1 MHYCPTT
8 NCRDSP
14 AQQAS
19 EWQLTLAPRLRYN
32 PYAIQI
38 LLRGDGTIMPDRL
51 GFVSVL
57 LISVAALSTPPHI
70 AAQARTR
77 LAIVGLDHDHVWG
90 LLKIIANEPDA
101 ELVAIADPH
110 AELVEKAKA
119 TAPAGVKFFSDYH
132 QMLDEVKP
140 EAVIVTT
147 ANNRHLEILKACAR
161 YKIHFFTEK
170 PMAASGVDAR
180 EMERLA
186 RAAGI
191 KLMVNYGNAWAEA
204 TQEAVRRIQAGEI
217 GNVQK
222 IIVQFGHRGP
232 KEIGTSKY
240 FSDWLYDP
248 AKNGAGALM
257 DFGCYGAD
265 WAMVLKGRP
274 KRVYAASLKL
284 KTEQHN
290 AVEDDATVIL
300 EYPDATAILMPSWD
314 WSYGK
319 GQAEIFGS
327 KGSFLAR
334 GDGLLFQPGQ
344 GETNVQNPAGKP
356 VETQPV
362 PPEKRNGVAYFLY
375 CIRNNKAIEGPV
387 SAEINVGVNEIIDA
401 AKESIRTGR
410 AVAMPAQ

>member
-1 MHYCPTT
+1 
-8 NCRDSP
+8 
-14 AQQAS
+14 
-19 EWQLTLAPRLRYN
+19 
-32 PYAIQI
+32 
-38 LLRGDGTIMPDRL
+38 MPDRFGL
-51 GFVSVL
+51 VSVL
-57 LISVAALSTPPHI
+57 LISVAALSTPPYI

-110 AELVEKAKA
+110 AELVERAKA
-119 TAPAGVKFFSDYH
+119 TAPAGVKFFSDYL
-132 QMLDEVKP
+132 QMLDEARP
-140 EAVIVTT
+140 DAVIVTT

-170 PMAASGVDAR
+170 PMAASGADAR

-186 RAAGI
+186 SAAGI

-248 AKNGAGALM
+248 EKNGAGALM

-265 WAMVLKGRP
+265 WATVLKGRP
-274 KRVYAASLKL
+274 KRVYATSLKL

-300 EYPDATAILMPSWD
+300 EYPDASAILMPSWD

-334 GDGLLFQPGQ
+334 GDGLLFQPAQ
-344 GETNVQNPAGKP
+344 GETSVQNPAGKP

-375 CIRNNKAIEGPV
+375 CIRNDKPVEGPV

-410 AVAMPAQ
+410 AVAMPTQ

>member
-1 MHYCPTT
+1 MM
-8 NCRDSP
+8 S
-14 AQQAS
+14 
-19 EWQLTLAPRLRYN
+19 
-32 PYAIQI
+32 
-38 LLRGDGTIMPDRL
+38 DRL
-51 GFVSVL
+51 GVVSVL
-57 LISVAALSTPPHI
+57 LISMATLSTPSHI

-101 ELVAIADPH
+101 ELVAIADLH
-110 AELVEKAKA
+110 TELVEKAKA
-119 TAPAGVKFFSDYH
+119 TVPAGVKFFSDYI

-140 EAVIVTT
+140 DAVIVTT
-147 ANNRHLEILKACAR
+147 ANNRHLEILKACAKR
-161 YKIHFFTEK
+161 KINFFTEK
-170 PMAASGVDAR
+170 PMAASGADAR

-186 RAAGI
+186 REAGI

-204 TQEAVRRIQAGEI
+204 TQEAVTRIKAGEI

-222 IIVQFGHRGP
+222 IIVQFGHEGP

-240 FSDWLYDP
+240 FADWLYDP

-274 KRVYAASLKL
+274 KRVYATSLKL

-290 AVEDDATVIL
+290 AVEDDATVLL

-327 KGSFLAR
+327 KGSFLVR
-334 GDGLLFQPGQ
+334 GDGLLFQPAKGQ
-344 GETNVQNPAGKP
+344 TSVQNPDGKP
-356 VETQPV
+356 IETQAA
-362 PPEKRNGVAYFLY
+362 PPEKRNGVAYFLS
-375 CIRNNKAIEGPV
+375 CIRNNKPIEGPV
-387 SAEINVGVNEIIDA
+387 STGINVGVNEIIDA
-401 AKESIRTGR
+401 AKESIRTNR
-410 AVAMPAQ
+410 AVAMPAR

>member
-1 MHYCPTT
+1 
-8 NCRDSP
+8 
-14 AQQAS
+14 
-19 EWQLTLAPRLRYN
+19 
-32 PYAIQI
+32 
-38 LLRGDGTIMPDRL
+38 
-51 GFVSVL
+51 
-57 LISVAALSTPPHI
+57 
-70 AAQARTR
+70 
-77 LAIVGLDHDHVWG
+77 VGLDHDHVWG
-90 LLKIIANEPDA
+90 LLKIIANEPAA

-110 AELVEKAKA
+110 PELVEKAKA
-119 TAPAGVKFFSDYH
+119 TVPAGVKFFSDYLS
-132 QMLDEVKP
+132 MLDEVKP
-140 EAVIVTT
+140 DAVIVTT
-147 ANNRHLEILKACAR
+147 ANHRHLEILSACAKR
-161 YKIHFFTEK
+161 KIHFFTEK
-170 PMAASGVDAR
+170 PMAASGADAR
-180 EMERLA
+180 KMERVA
-186 RAAGI
+186 REAGV
-191 KLMVNYGNAWAEA
+191 KLMVNYGNAWPEP
-204 TQEAVRRIQAGEI
+204 TQEALRRIEAGEI
-217 GNVQK
+217 GNIQK
-222 IIVQFGHRGP
+222 IIVQFGHEGP

-274 KRVYAASLKL
+274 KRVYATSLKL

-290 AVEDDATVIL
+290 AVEDDATVLL

-327 KGSFLAR
+327 KGSFLVR
-334 GDGLLFQPGQ
+334 GDGLLFQPAKGQ
-344 GETNVQNPAGKP
+344 TSVQYPDGKP

-375 CIRNNKAIEGPV
+375 CVRSNKPIEGPV

-410 AVAMPAQ
+410 AVAMPAP